1 MRGIWGVAWETEFLE
16 GGTKALVRLDGVVDS
31 TNVEEFFALINS
43 IFKQGVKRVVLD
55 MENTSYLSS
64 GGLSVIVDAHKKA
77 EKEGGK
83 LVIARASEMVADLF
97 RVVQV
102 ERIIPFF
109 DNLQEALEAL

>member
-1 MRGIWGVAWETEFLE
+1 MAWETEFLE
-16 GGTKALVRLDGVVDS
+16 GGTKALVRLEGVVDS

-77 EKEGGK
+77 EREGGK
-83 LVIARASEMVADLF
+83 LVIARASEMVADLLK
-97 RVVQV
+97 VVQI
-102 ERIIPFF
+102 EKIIPSFPT
-109 DNLQEALEAL
+109 LEEALKAL